1 MSIYLHLSE
10 ADDNILSPNLK
21 TSTALTSLFS
31 MLLMKPGIQKKLQQ
45 ELDDVVGEGR
55 TPKMVDL
62 PSLNYLR
69 ACWVENL
76 RLNPPAA
83 IGTRLPLMCYRRKLS
98 VSDIGVPRSTAQED
112 EWKGYIIPKGT
123 MIVTNIG

>member
-1 MSIYLHLSE
+1 
-10 ADDNILSPNLK
+10 
-21 TSTALTSLFS
+21 
-31 MLLMKPGIQKKLQQ
+31 MLLMNPGIQKKLQQ
-45 ELDDVVGEGR
+45 ELDSVVGEGR

-62 PSLNYLR
+62 PSLSYLR
-69 ACWVENL
+69 TCWVENL

-83 IGTRLPLMCYRRKLS
+83 IGTRPPLMCRGRKLS
-98 VSDIGVPRSTAQED
+98 ISDVGVPRSTAQED